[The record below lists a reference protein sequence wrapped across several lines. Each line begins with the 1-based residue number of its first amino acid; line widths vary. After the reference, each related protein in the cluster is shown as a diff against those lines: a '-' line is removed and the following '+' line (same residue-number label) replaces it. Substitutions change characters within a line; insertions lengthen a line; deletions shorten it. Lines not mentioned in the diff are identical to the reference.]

1 MAKYF
6 IFKNDTGE
14 NPVNLFKIASSD
26 EEKNFIIN
34 NRQFQMNSIV
44 VSDNDFNN
52 AKLKLRSGYVT
63 TDYANFTSTP
73 NDVIKTNSQIF
84 IEFDL
89 PILLENIQR
98 YIYMNSEPEKQS
110 YMQGWKEY
118 LSTLRGL
125 NTTTF
130 PKHFDFSFENYLNSL
145 GINSYNYNY
154 QSY

>member
-6 IFKNDTGE
+6 IFKNNTPD

-26 EEKNFIIN
+26 EEKNFIVN
-34 NRQFQMNSIV
+34 NRQYQLSTIV

-52 AKLKLRSGYVT
+52 AKLRLNNYST
-63 TDYANFTSTP
+63 TDYVNFTSTS
-73 NDVIKTNSQIF
+73 DVGIKVNSQIF
-84 IEFDL
+84 TQFNL
-89 PILLENIQR
+89 PILIQNVQT
-98 YIYMNSEPEKQS
+98 YIYMNNEPEKQS

-130 PKHFDFSFENYLNSL
+130 PKHFDVSFENYLNSL
-145 GINSYNYNY
+145 GVNFYNFDY

>member
-14 NPVNLFKIASSD
+14 NPVRLFKIASSD

-52 AKLKLRSGYVT
+52 AKLGLFDYTT
-63 TDYANFTSTP
+63 TDYNTLTSTS
-73 NDVIKTNSQIF
+73 NVGNKVNSQMF
-84 IEFDL
+84 TQFNL

-98 YIYMNSEPEKQS
+98 YIFMNNESEKQS
-110 YMQGWKEY
+110 YMQGWKDY

-125 NTTTF
+125 NTTTL
-130 PKHFDFSFENYLNSL
+130 PKHFDVSFENYLNSL
-145 GINSYNYNY
+145 GINFYNYNY